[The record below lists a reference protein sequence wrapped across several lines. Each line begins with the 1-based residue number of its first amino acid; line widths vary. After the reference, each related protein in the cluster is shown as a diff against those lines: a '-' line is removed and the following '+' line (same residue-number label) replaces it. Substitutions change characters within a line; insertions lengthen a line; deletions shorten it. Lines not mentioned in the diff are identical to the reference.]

1 MLLIKSILK
10 PPDKSIPIPLRFTAI
25 ASATGVAIQ
34 KKILGWDVTTLI
46 ISLEEMYHIMK
57 IMKSLKQYGLLIKG
71 VSKTSKNQAKEQRSG
86 YLGMLLGELGASS
99 LGNLLTADG

>member
-1 MLLIKSILK
+1 
-10 PPDKSIPIPLRFTAI
+10 
-25 ASATGVAIQ
+25 
-34 KKILGWDVTTLI
+34 
-46 ISLEEMYHIMK
+46 MK

-99 LGNLLTADG
+99 LGNLLTAKG

>member
-1 MLLIKSILK
+1 
-10 PPDKSIPIPLRFTAI
+10 
-25 ASATGVAIQ
+25 
-34 KKILGWDVTTLI
+34 
-46 ISLEEMYHIMK
+46 MYHIMK

-99 LGNLLTADG
+99 LGNLLTAKG